1 MPRVPSSVFLR
12 LEMVQELPAERLPD
26 FLAEHNSQAGEE
38 LFDFLGPRVW
48 PMLRQMLPDCAL
60 AEEVLSEAFVKL
72 GDNAQLLRQQ
82 AGSLAVWFVALA
94 RQLALDRLRRATDP
108 PAPTPAGADL
118 LVETF
123 SWLPR
128 PDALLQLEERMG
140 LLKKVV
146 NQLPKSQR
154 KVVEMAFLEG
164 CPEAEIATRLGMP
177 LARASTE
184 LRAAMSFLRQRLRT
198 VLGIWTAN
206 I

>member
-1 MPRVPSSVFLR
+1 MLRHMLPDRALGEEVLREAFLR
-12 LEMVQELPAERLPD
+12 LGDHAELRRRD
-26 FLAEHNSQAGEE
+26 G
-38 LFDFLGPRVW
+38 
-48 PMLRQMLPDCAL
+48 
-60 AEEVLSEAFVKL
+60 
-72 GDNAQLLRQQ
+72 
-82 AGSLAVWFVALA
+82 GSLALWFVALA
-94 RQLALDRLRRATDP
+94 RQLALDRLRRATDL

-118 LVETF
+118 LAE
-123 SWLPR
+123 SLAWLPR
-128 PDALLQLEERMG
+128 PDAVLQLEERMG

-184 LRAAMSFLRQRLRT
+184 LRAAMSFLRHRLRA
-198 VLGIWTAN
+198 VLGIWAAN